1 MFDVLDTG
9 FAITHIEL
17 VSDVQSGR
25 SIVAFQSRASQGE
38 GILVKQSLSPQE
50 KILVKVCT
58 LHAAGAASGAAGLCV
73 HCFFFLILIF
83 RLSY

>member
-50 KILVKVCT
+50 KILVKVRT
-58 LHAAGAASGAAGLCV
+58 VDAASGAAGLCV
-73 HCFFFLILIF
+73 HCFFLNINL
-83 RLSY
+83 